1 MRRRLLESMIVL
13 TALLMTGCRH
23 KPQPP
28 VLAVPPQA
36 TVALVPAPE
45 PSTPPQVATMPTTP
59 APLPNK
65 TVQAKVKKP
74 KKKIEVPADPQ
85 PVQVASATPP
95 PDLSVVGSL
104 TAGGDEAPAAK
115 QKAAES
121 IKSVE
126 KRLADAPRIDGE
138 KHGVVQVKTFLRQAH
153 EALNSGDAEGAQT
166 LATKA
171 MLLLD
176 DLLK

>member
-1 MRRRLLESMIVL
+1 M
-13 TALLMTGCRH
+13 AGCRH
-23 KPQPP
+23 KQLPP

-36 TVALVPAPE
+36 TVPLVPAPE
-45 PSTPPQVATMPTTP
+45 PSTPPQVASVPVTP
-59 APLPNK
+59 APLPDK

-74 KKKIEVPADPQ
+74 KRKIEVAPEPQ
-85 PVQVASATPP
+85 AAPPVQIAAAAPP

-115 QKAAES
+115 QKASDA
-121 IKSVE
+121 IRSVE
-126 KRLADAPRIDGE
+126 KRLGE
-138 KHGVVQVKTFLRQAH
+138 VPSPHQKEGKEGLTRVKTFLRQAKQ
-153 EALNSGDAEGAQT
+153 ALDSGDAEGAQT

-171 MLLLD
+171 MVLLD